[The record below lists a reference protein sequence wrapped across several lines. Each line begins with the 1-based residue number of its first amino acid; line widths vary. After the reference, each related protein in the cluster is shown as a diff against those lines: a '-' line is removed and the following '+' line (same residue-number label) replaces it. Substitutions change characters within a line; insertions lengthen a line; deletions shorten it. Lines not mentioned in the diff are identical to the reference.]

1 MWIDAINME
10 MENLKVD
17 IDILEDG
24 AKIPVG
30 HDKASGHLVFD
41 IRIALE

>member
-1 MWIDAINME
+1 MRINMINRE

-17 IDILEDG
+17 FDILEDG

-30 HDKASGHLVFD
+30 HDKASGHFVFNV
-41 IRIALE
+41 RM